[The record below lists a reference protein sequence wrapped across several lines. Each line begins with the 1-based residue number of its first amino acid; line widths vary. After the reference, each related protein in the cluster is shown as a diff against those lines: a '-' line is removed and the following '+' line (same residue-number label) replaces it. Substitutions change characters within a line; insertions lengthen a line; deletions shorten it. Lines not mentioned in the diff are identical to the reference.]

1 MQSFL
6 STPMSLLCMQVELQ
20 QLVKSVTTSGAT
32 RPMVKSTLV
41 LVLRDV
47 PMPVDKCLP
56 PLREKFTANFCKTF
70 QKAKKPQGLG
80 SPSFD
85 DCFQAIS
92 SVQSAC
98 ECSMLHG

>member
-6 STPMSLLCMQVELQ
+6 STPMSLLCMQAKLQ